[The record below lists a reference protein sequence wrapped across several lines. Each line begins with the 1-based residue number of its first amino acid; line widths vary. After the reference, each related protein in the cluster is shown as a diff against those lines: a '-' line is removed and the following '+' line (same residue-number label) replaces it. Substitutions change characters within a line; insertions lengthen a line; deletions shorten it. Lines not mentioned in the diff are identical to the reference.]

1 MDGQARLRRTDDPK
15 GIYSLQTEQERIER
29 KNIEICT
36 PRFLMSVLHT
46 IQKLHTNPIQRIPN
60 SMAVPNFN

>member
-29 KNIEICT
+29 KNIEICNSQILDECPAYNT
-36 PRFLMSVLHT
+36 KTAHESNP
-46 IQKLHTNPIQRIPN
+46 TNTQLYGSP
-60 SMAVPNFN
+60 